1 MAYAQ
6 NVNVGLGSY
15 TLNPKGQDP
24 RPPSAPFRTPEL
36 LTKAAPTNQ
45 WYSSLIFHEKP
56 EALFAHPFSVKP
68 TDSGIEVALPRQ
80 EVVPTE
86 RQDVEIHFAHQ
97 NPVRVSSP
105 SLNLG
110 KAKLAR
116 SSDWSIDISQ
126 AQGQD
131 RLLTTVTHGS
141 PYVYFQV
148 SRGNLRIDLLS
159 IGKKIDSLSGQPLE
173 LPSHQLVLEVNGQ
186 IFTLFGPTGA
196 KWEAINERSWT
207 ILLPEGKGYLSL
219 SALPESTFSAFKLIQ
234 DHAYAFE
241 LGV

>member
-1 MAYAQ
+1 MTLTRCIAFCISNAFGLFFFLAPSMAYAQ

-105 SLNLG
+105 SLNKALIS
-110 KAKLAR
+110 AKLK
-116 SSDWSIDISQ
+116 
-126 AQGQD
+126 
-131 RLLTTVTHGS
+131 V
-141 PYVYFQV
+141 
-148 SRGNLRIDLLS
+148 
-159 IGKKIDSLSGQPLE
+159 KIDSSPLSHTAVLMFTSKSVEEIYESICSPL
-173 LPSHQLVLEVNGQ
+173 V
-186 IFTLFGPTGA
+186 
-196 KWEAINERSWT
+196 K
-207 ILLPEGKGYLSL
+207 K
-219 SALPESTFSAFKLIQ
+219 
-234 DHAYAFE
+234 
-241 LGV
+241 